1 MIPEIVNA
9 QILSD
14 RCPHCNAHLMLEV
27 VQLLDDEAP
36 PAHGILAYQAA
47 VRCKNPMCDDIDLVV
62 QSTVKRQLSDAAWE
76 AYHVYKGFTYDGG

>member
-1 MIPEIVNA
+1 MTPKIVNT

-14 RCPHCNAHLMLEV
+14 RCPHCNCHLVLEV
-27 VQLLDDEAP
+27 VQTINCP
-36 PAHGILAYQAA
+36 SAYPDKFQAA

-62 QSTVKRQLSDAAWE
+62 QSTEKTQLSDAAWE

>member
-1 MIPEIVNA
+1 MVEEIEIINA

-27 VQLLDDEAP
+27 VRVLES
-36 PAHGILAYQAA
+36 PADHDLSYQAA
-47 VRCKNPMCDDIDLVV
+47 VRCKNPMCEDIDLVV